1 MNEQLEK
8 TEHRL
13 NNELSSAYQTIG
25 RQLEEIA
32 SLTKSEEKNKT
43 EITELLAKI
52 DSIQKSKPT
61 LKIVREVIGE
71 EILL

>member
-61 LKIVREVIGE
+61 LKIVREVVGE
-71 EILL
+71 GILL